1 MLKPLSFIKKCMYE
15 DESVLV
21 IKRELF
27 DEIGTFQGISTE
39 INKYLPVFL
48 NPINNFFIHREL
60 AEDDPTH
67 KQIIPYAIFKH
78 GDKFLKYLRGKKSGE
93 QRLASK
99 SSIGIGGHINQD
111 DFNSSSLEKDTYLT
125 GIEREINEELII
137 NCDYNNLPIALIND
151 DSNDV
156 GQVHLGVVH
165 LFDLESDQVEAGEAN
180 IENLEFL
187 SSDDLLREKDN
198 LESWSQIC
206 VDHLDEIIK
215 LNESKN

>member
-1 MLKPLSFIKKCMYE
+1 MYE

-27 DEIGTFQGISTE
+27 DEIGAFQGISTE
-39 INKYLPVFL
+39 IDKYLPVFL
-48 NPINNFFIHREL
+48 NPSNNFFIHREL

-78 GDKFLKYLRGKKSGE
+78 GDKFLRYLRGKKSGE

-215 LNESKN
+215 LNESRIN

>member
-1 MLKPLSFIKKCMYE
+1 MYE

-39 INKYLPVFL
+39 IEKYLPVFL
-48 NPINNFFIHREL
+48 NPSNNFFIHREL

-78 GDKFLKYLRGKKSGE
+78 GDKFLRYLRGKKSGE

>member
-1 MLKPLSFIKKCMYE
+1 MYE

-39 INKYLPVFL
+39 IDKYLPVFL
-48 NPINNFFIHREL
+48 NPSNNFFIHREL

-78 GDKFLKYLRGKKSGE
+78 DDKFLRYLRGKKSGE

-215 LNESKN
+215 LNESRIN

>member
-1 MLKPLSFIKKCMYE
+1 MYE

-39 INKYLPVFL
+39 IDKYLPVFL
-48 NPINNFFIHREL
+48 NPSNNFFIHREL

-78 GDKFLKYLRGKKSGE
+78 GDKFLRYLRGKKSGE

-187 SSDDLLREKDN
+187 SSDDLLKEKDN

>member
-1 MLKPLSFIKKCMYE
+1 MYE

-27 DEIGTFQGISTE
+27 DEIGTFQGISTD
-39 INKYLPVFL
+39 IDKYLPAFL
-48 NPINNFFIHREL
+48 NPSNNFFIHREL

-165 LFDLESDQVEAGEAN
+165 LFDLESDQVQAGEAN

-187 SSDDLLREKDN
+187 SSEDLLREKDN

-215 LNESKN
+215 LNQSKN

>member
-1 MLKPLSFIKKCMYE
+1 MYE

-39 INKYLPVFL
+39 IDKYLPVFL
-48 NPINNFFIHREL
+48 NPSNNFFIHREL

-78 GDKFLKYLRGKKSGE
+78 GDKFLRYLRGKKSGE

-187 SSDDLLREKDN
+187 SSEDLLREKDN

>member
-1 MLKPLSFIKKCMYE
+1 MYE

-27 DEIGTFQGISTE
+27 DEIGTFQGISTD
-39 INKYLPVFL
+39 IDKYLPVFL
-48 NPINNFFIHREL
+48 NPSNNFFIHREL

-78 GDKFLKYLRGKKSGE
+78 GDKFLRYLRGKKSGE

-165 LFDLESDQVEAGEAN
+165 LFDLESDQVEPGEAN

-215 LNESKN
+215 LNESRN

>member
-1 MLKPLSFIKKCMYE
+1 MYE

-39 INKYLPVFL
+39 IDKYLPAFL
-48 NPINNFFIHREL
+48 NPSNNFFIHREL

-187 SSDDLLREKDN
+187 SSEDLLREKDN

-206 VDHLDEIIK
+206 VDHLNEIIK
-215 LNESKN
+215 LNQSKN

>member
-1 MLKPLSFIKKCMYE
+1 MYE

-39 INKYLPVFL
+39 IDKYLPAFL

-78 GDKFLKYLRGKKSGE
+78 GDKFLRYLRGKKSGE

-187 SSDDLLREKDN
+187 SSEDLLREKDN

-215 LNESKN
+215 LNQSKN

>member
-1 MLKPLSFIKKCMYE
+1 MYE

-39 INKYLPVFL
+39 IDKYLPAFL
-48 NPINNFFIHREL
+48 NPSNNFFIHREL

-78 GDKFLKYLRGKKSGE
+78 GDKFLRYLRGKKSGE

-165 LFDLESDQVEAGEAN
+165 LFDLESDQVEPGEAN

>member
-1 MLKPLSFIKKCMYE
+1 MYE

-27 DEIGTFQGISTE
+27 DEIGTFQGISTD
-39 INKYLPVFL
+39 IDKYLPAFL
-48 NPINNFFIHREL
+48 NPSNNFFIHREL

-187 SSDDLLREKDN
+187 SSEDLLREKDN

-215 LNESKN
+215 LNQSKN

>member
-1 MLKPLSFIKKCMYE
+1 MYE

-39 INKYLPVFL
+39 IDKYLSAFL

-187 SSDDLLREKDN
+187 SIDDLLREKDN

>member
-1 MLKPLSFIKKCMYE
+1 MYE

-39 INKYLPVFL
+39 IDKYLPAFL

-187 SSDDLLREKDN
+187 SSEDLLREKDN

-215 LNESKN
+215 LNQSKN

>member
-1 MLKPLSFIKKCMYE
+1 MYE

-39 INKYLPVFL
+39 IDKYLPVFL
-48 NPINNFFIHREL
+48 NPSNNFFIHREL

-206 VDHLDEIIK
+206 VDHLDEIIR
-215 LNESKN
+215 LNESRN

>member
-1 MLKPLSFIKKCMYE
+1 MYE

-39 INKYLPVFL
+39 IDKYLPAFL
-48 NPINNFFIHREL
+48 NPSNNFFIHREL

-165 LFDLESDQVEAGEAN
+165 LFDLESDQVEAGETN

-187 SSDDLLREKDN
+187 SSEDLLREKEN

>member
-1 MLKPLSFIKKCMYE
+1 MYE

-27 DEIGTFQGISTE
+27 DEIGTFQGISTV
-39 INKYLPVFL
+39 IDKYLPAFL
-48 NPINNFFIHREL
+48 NPSNNFFIHREL

-187 SSDDLLREKDN
+187 SSEDLLREKDN

-215 LNESKN
+215 LNQSKN

>member
-1 MLKPLSFIKKCMYE
+1 MYE

-39 INKYLPVFL
+39 IDKYLPAFL
-48 NPINNFFIHREL
+48 NPSNNFFIHREL

-156 GQVHLGVVH
+156 GKVHLGVVH
-165 LFDLESDQVEAGEAN
+165 LFDLENDQVEAGEAN

>member
-1 MLKPLSFIKKCMYE
+1 MYE

-39 INKYLPVFL
+39 IDKYLPAFL
-48 NPINNFFIHREL
+48 NPSNNFFIHREL

-125 GIEREINEELII
+125 GIEREINEDLII

-187 SSDDLLREKDN
+187 SSEDLLREKDS

-215 LNESKN
+215 LNQSKN

>member
-1 MLKPLSFIKKCMYE
+1 MYE

-39 INKYLPVFL
+39 IDKYLPAFL
-48 NPINNFFIHREL
+48 NPSNNFFIHREL
-60 AEDDPTH
+60 AENDPSH

-78 GDKFLKYLRGKKSGE
+78 GDKFLRYLRGKKSGE

-215 LNESKN
+215 LNESRN

>member
-1 MLKPLSFIKKCMYE
+1 MYE

-39 INKYLPVFL
+39 IDKYLPVFL
-48 NPINNFFIHREL
+48 NPVNNFFIHREL

-187 SSDDLLREKDN
+187 SSDDLLKEKDN

>member
-1 MLKPLSFIKKCMYE
+1 MYE

-39 INKYLPVFL
+39 IDKYLPAFL
-48 NPINNFFIHREL
+48 NPSNNFFIHREL

-187 SSDDLLREKDN
+187 SSEDLLREKDN

-206 VDHLDEIIK
+206 VDHLDEIIQ
-215 LNESKN
+215 LNQSKN

>member
-1 MLKPLSFIKKCMYE
+1 MYE

-39 INKYLPVFL
+39 IDKYLPAFL
-48 NPINNFFIHREL
+48 NPSNNFFIHREL

-156 GQVHLGVVH
+156 GKVHLGVVH
-165 LFDLESDQVEAGEAN
+165 LFDLENDQVEAGEAN

-187 SSDDLLREKDN
+187 SSEDLLREKDN

>member
-1 MLKPLSFIKKCMYE
+1 MYE

-39 INKYLPVFL
+39 IDKYLPAFL
-48 NPINNFFIHREL
+48 NPSNNFFIHREL

-78 GDKFLKYLRGKKSGE
+78 GDKFLRYLRGKKSGE

-156 GQVHLGVVH
+156 GQVHLGIVH

-187 SSDDLLREKDN
+187 SSEELLREKDN

-215 LNESKN
+215 LNQSKN

>member
-1 MLKPLSFIKKCMYE
+1 MYE

-39 INKYLPVFL
+39 IDKYLPVFL
-48 NPINNFFIHREL
+48 NPSNNFFIHREL

-78 GDKFLKYLRGKKSGE
+78 GDKFLRYLRGKKSGE

-187 SSDDLLREKDN
+187 SVDDLLREKDN

-215 LNESKN
+215 LNESRN

>member
-1 MLKPLSFIKKCMYE
+1 MYE

-39 INKYLPVFL
+39 IDKYLPAFL
-48 NPINNFFIHREL
+48 NPSNNFFIHREL

-187 SSDDLLREKDN
+187 SSEDLLREKDN

-215 LNESKN
+215 LNESRN

>member
-1 MLKPLSFIKKCMYE
+1 MYE

-39 INKYLPVFL
+39 IDKYLPVFL
-48 NPINNFFIHREL
+48 NPSNNFFIHREL

-78 GDKFLKYLRGKKSGE
+78 GDKFLRYLRGKKSGE

-206 VDHLDEIIK
+206 VDHLDKIIK
-215 LNESKN
+215 LNQSKN

>member
-1 MLKPLSFIKKCMYE
+1 MYE

-27 DEIGTFQGISTE
+27 DEIGAFQGISTE
-39 INKYLPVFL
+39 IDKYLPVFL
-48 NPINNFFIHREL
+48 NPSNNFFIHREL

-78 GDKFLKYLRGKKSGE
+78 GDKFLRYLRGKKSGE

-215 LNESKN
+215 LKESKN

>member
-1 MLKPLSFIKKCMYE
+1 MYE

-39 INKYLPVFL
+39 IDKYLPAFL
-48 NPINNFFIHREL
+48 NPSNNFFIHREL

-78 GDKFLKYLRGKKSGE
+78 GDKFLRYLRGKKSGE

-187 SSDDLLREKDN
+187 SIDDLLREKDN

>member
-1 MLKPLSFIKKCMYE
+1 MYE

-27 DEIGTFQGISTE
+27 DEIGAFQGISTE
-39 INKYLPVFL
+39 IDKYLPVFL
-48 NPINNFFIHREL
+48 NPSNNFFIHREL

-78 GDKFLKYLRGKKSGE
+78 GDKFLRYLRGKKSGE

>member
-1 MLKPLSFIKKCMYE
+1 MYE

-39 INKYLPVFL
+39 IDKYLPAFL
-48 NPINNFFIHREL
+48 NPSNNFFIHREL

-78 GDKFLKYLRGKKSGE
+78 GDKFLRYLRGKKSGE
-93 QRLASK
+93 QRLVSK

-111 DFNSSSLEKDTYLT
+111 DFDSSSLEKDTYLT

-156 GQVHLGVVH
+156 GKVHLGVVH
-165 LFDLESDQVEAGEAN
+165 LFDLENDQVVAGEAN

-187 SSDDLLREKDN
+187 TSEELLRDKDN

>member
-1 MLKPLSFIKKCMYE
+1 MYE

-39 INKYLPVFL
+39 IDKYLPAFL
-48 NPINNFFIHREL
+48 NPSNNFFIHREL

-78 GDKFLKYLRGKKSGE
+78 GDKFLRYLRGKKSGE

-165 LFDLESDQVEAGEAN
+165 LFDLESDQVEPGEAN

-215 LNESKN
+215 LNEFRN

>member
-1 MLKPLSFIKKCMYE
+1 MYE

-39 INKYLPVFL
+39 IDKYLPVFL
-48 NPINNFFIHREL
+48 NPSNNFFIHREL

-78 GDKFLKYLRGKKSGE
+78 GDKFLRYLRGKKSGE

-137 NCDYNNLPIALIND
+137 NCDYNNHPIALIND

-187 SSDDLLREKDN
+187 SSDDLLKEKDN

-215 LNESKN
+215 LNESRN

>member
-1 MLKPLSFIKKCMYE
+1 MYE

-27 DEIGTFQGISTE
+27 DEIGAFQGISTE
-39 INKYLPVFL
+39 IDKYLPVFL
-48 NPINNFFIHREL
+48 NPSNNFFIHREL

-78 GDKFLKYLRGKKSGE
+78 GDKFLRYLRGKKSGE

-215 LNESKN
+215 LNESRN

>member
-1 MLKPLSFIKKCMYE
+1 MYE

-39 INKYLPVFL
+39 IDKYLPAFL
-48 NPINNFFIHREL
+48 NPSNNFFIHREL

-78 GDKFLKYLRGKKSGE
+78 GDKFLRYLRGKKSGE

-165 LFDLESDQVEAGEAN
+165 LFDLESDQVEPGEAN

-215 LNESKN
+215 LNESRN

>member
-1 MLKPLSFIKKCMYE
+1 MYE

-39 INKYLPVFL
+39 IDKYLPVFL
-48 NPINNFFIHREL
+48 NPSNNFFIHREL

-78 GDKFLKYLRGKKSGE
+78 DDKFLRYLRGKKSGE

-206 VDHLDEIIK
+206 VDHLDEIIR
-215 LNESKN
+215 LNESRN

>member
-1 MLKPLSFIKKCMYE
+1 MYE

-21 IKRELF
+21 IKPELF

-39 INKYLPVFL
+39 IDKYLPVFL
-48 NPINNFFIHREL
+48 NPSNNFFIHREL

-78 GDKFLKYLRGKKSGE
+78 GDKFLRYLRGKKSGE

-187 SSDDLLREKDN
+187 SSEDLLREKDN

-215 LNESKN
+215 LNQSNN